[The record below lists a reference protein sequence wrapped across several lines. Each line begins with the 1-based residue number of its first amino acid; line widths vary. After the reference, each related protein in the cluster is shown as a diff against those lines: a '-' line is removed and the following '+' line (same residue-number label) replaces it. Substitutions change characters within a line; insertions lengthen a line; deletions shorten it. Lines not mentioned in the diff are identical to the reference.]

1 MNGYTFAAFSLALSL
16 GAGCS
21 KPPQFVSPQSKASA
35 DSTCKPKQSLNI
47 TNGVVNADKKLPY
60 VVALDLGGGLCTS
73 TLISKAKNNFYIL
86 TANHCTDGRKPE
98 QVKVTIEGKT
108 YTASALEGHPLFQTK
123 KDPSNSFAHY
133 SGFDIAIV
141 HFKGA
146 ITAKTAELAKV
157 ETTVGAPVFL
167 AGFGGQIAGYDNNGP
182 INRPTDGKSRYACN
196 DVSKVY
202 PWSYGKKGSYDMDGI
217 IEIDGIYG
225 TEETRANGGNGEN
238 GAHWYGDSGS
248 PLFQSNSPIKS
259 CVNDSLLGKV
269 LGVAANNNKKDDKL
283 YVNGYSSVNHPCIR
297 TWLAKQLAISAW
309 GNAGENMMAA
319 NSCGFTLKDP
329 VLPYPVERE
338 EDKVPVP
345 DPVPV
350 PKPEEPKEDPKID
363 LPEDG
368 VDKDKKDDSDELEPS
383 DHEDKD
389 SKTDK
394 ENEKDSKSDNCG

>member
-1 MNGYTFAAFSLALSL
+1 MDRYLLMVLSMTLSL
-16 GAGCS
+16 GASCS
-21 KPPQFVSPQSKASA
+21 KPPQLVSPQSKTSA

-47 TNGVVNADKKLPY
+47 TNGVVNAEKKLPY

-73 TLISKAKNNFYIL
+73 TLISKAQNNFYIL

-98 QVKVTIEGKT
+98 QVKVTIDGKT
-108 YTASALEGHPLFQTK
+108 YTASALEGHPLFQVK

-141 HFKGA
+141 HFKGS
-146 ITAKTAELAKV
+146 ISAKTAELAKV
-157 ETTVGAPVFL
+157 ETNVGAPVFL
-167 AGFGGQIAGYDNNGP
+167 AGYGGQIAGYDNNGP

-196 DVSKVY
+196 DVSKVF

-248 PLFQSNSPIKS
+248 PLFQSDSPIKS
-259 CVNDSLLGKV
+259 CVNDALSGKV

-297 TWLAKQLAISAW
+297 TWLAKQLAVSAW

-319 NSCGFTLKDP
+319 NSCGFALKDP

-338 EDKVPVP
+338 DDKAPIP
-345 DPVPV
+345 DPVPM
-350 PKPEEPKEDPKID
+350 PKPEEPKDDTKNELPSDGMDKEEEDKLGEP
-363 LPEDG
+363 
-368 VDKDKKDDSDELEPS
+368 EPS
-383 DHEDKD
+383 NEEVPSEDNESEKD
-389 SKTDK
+389 TKTDK
-394 ENEKDSKSDNCG
+394 CR